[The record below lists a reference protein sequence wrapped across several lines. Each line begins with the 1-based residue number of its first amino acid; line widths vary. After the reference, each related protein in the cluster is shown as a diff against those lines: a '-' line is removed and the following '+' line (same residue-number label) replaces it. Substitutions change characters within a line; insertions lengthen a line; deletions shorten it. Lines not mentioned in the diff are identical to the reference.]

1 MKSKFTRPAAFA
13 AAALLIIGVC
23 TPAFAVMA
31 EGNQDEAGDPQN
43 AFEYISDKWN
53 RFYKKH
59 FTPPDF
65 IPLASHG
72 TYEVPPYWDAEMVMN
87 QDKPVDKYQVQP
99 DEYYIYKTED
109 GYFNTIYSLIKIHEV
124 YEEGGIFGYGTTRT
138 ANYSQENVPNSGKI
152 NLDQAC
158 LYEVLPS
165 NVEADHPDLLFTYE
179 GRCYPCDKY
188 GIPNWNDSMWEDL
201 PIDQFSVEPG
211 RYYIY
216 RTYDREHNE
225 VYSLIRI
232 DEVYE
237 KDNDRGPLSDRIAK
251 FTSVHGGGSG
261 VIPLNRVRLYEV
273 PFFASNEDRG
283 ELPNWDE
290 SMCTELVD
298 PFDLQL
304 GRYYICM
311 NYNSIRNKVYR
322 LVKVT
327 HVYDRNLLTPFLAD
341 KYAKIEFPETGIS
354 RIISLGDD
362 DYPTLYD
369 KYYFYEIPDQTSAVQ
384 TF

>member
-1 MKSKFTRPAAFA
+1 MS
-13 AAALLIIGVC
+13 
-23 TPAFAVMA
+23 
-31 EGNQDEAGDPQN
+31 
-43 AFEYISDKWN
+43 
-53 RFYKKH
+53 
-59 FTPPDF
+59 
-65 IPLASHG
+65 
-72 TYEVPPYWDAEMVMN
+72 

-99 DEYYIYKTED
+99 DEYYIYKTKDENS
-109 GYFNTIYSLIKIHEV
+109 NTIYSLIKIHEV
-124 YEEGGIFGYGTTRT
+124 YEKGGIFGYGSTRT
-138 ANYSQENVPNSGKI
+138 AKSAPVTILNSSEI

-158 LYEVLPS
+158 LYEVLPT
-165 NVEADHPDLLFTYE
+165 NAEEGHPGLQFTPE
-179 GRCYPCDKY
+179 GRSYPCDKY
-188 GIPNWNDSMWEDL
+188 GIPYWNDSMCDDH
-201 PIDQFSVEPG
+201 PMDQYSVQPG

-216 RTYDREHNE
+216 RTYDREFNK
-225 VYSLIRI
+225 VYSLIKI

-237 KDNDRGPLSDRIAK
+237 KDKDWGLLSDRTAK
-251 FTSVHGGGSG
+251 YTPAYGGGSG
-261 VIPLNRVRLYEV
+261 EIPLASACLYEV
-273 PFFASNEDRG
+273 PSFASNEDSD

-290 SMCTELVD
+290 SMCKEPVD

-322 LVKVT
+322 LVKVNN
-327 HVYDRNLLTPFLAD
+327 VYDRNVLATLLGD
-341 KYAKIEFPETGIS
+341 KSAKIEFPETGIS